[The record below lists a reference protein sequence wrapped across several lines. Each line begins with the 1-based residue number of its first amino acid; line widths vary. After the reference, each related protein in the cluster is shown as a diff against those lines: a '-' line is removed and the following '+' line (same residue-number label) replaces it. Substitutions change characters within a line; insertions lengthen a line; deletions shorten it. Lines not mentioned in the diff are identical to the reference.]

1 MRVLPACPSL
11 EEVDPET
18 IHELVQTGDL
28 LLFRGRGLTSNIVR
42 YFTRSHWSHIGV
54 VVRLR
59 GVAEPLVLESTTLS
73 DSNDLFK
80 GAPVR
85 GIGLVSLADKIRQYD
100 GDIALRRR
108 QGEPLSASRQ
118 KMVERLAL
126 TLCHRPYK
134 NFLLCHLRAQFYR
147 QRKKDYSAMFC
158 SELVAEIYRRLGWLD
173 QDICPKDF
181 VPGHFAKNNFS
192 IRGGKLTEPLRL
204 VRIDNRLSGGE
215 MNKKNMLVPILY

>member
-11 EEVDPET
+11 EEVETET
-18 IHELVQTGDL
+18 IHDLVQTGDL
-28 LLFRGRGLTSNIVR
+28 LLFCGRGVTSNIVR

-73 DSNDLFK
+73 DSNDLFM

-85 GIGLVSLADKIRQYD
+85 GIGLVPLAEKIKQYD
-100 GDIALRRR
+100 GEVALRRR
-108 QGEPLSASRQ
+108 QGDPLSPSRQ

-126 TLCHRPYK
+126 MLCHRPYK

-147 QRKKDYSAMFC
+147 RKQKDYSAMFC
-158 SELVAEIYRRLGWLD
+158 SELVAEIYRRLGWLA

-181 VPGHFAKNNFS
+181 VPGDFARKNFS
-192 IRGGKLTEPLRL
+192 IRGDMLTEPMRL
-204 VRIDNRLSGGE
+204 VSTSNRLSGGE
-215 MNKKNMLVPILY
+215 MIEKNILAPILY